1 MANFET
7 VIVETDLLILGG
19 GMAAC
24 GAAVEAAYWAK
35 QNGLK
40 VTLVDKAAVDRSGA
54 VAMGLSAINQY
65 VGLKD
70 GTNTLKDYVDYVRND
85 LMGVTREDLVANIA
99 RHVDSTVHLFEKWGL
114 PIWKDE
120 KGKYVHE
127 GRWQLMINGES
138 YKVIVAE
145 AAKNALLQ
153 SGVGQIFERVF
164 IVGPIM
170 DGDRCAGA
178 VGFSV
183 RENKFYVFKAKA
195 TLVAMGG
202 AVHVFKP
209 RSSGEGMGRAWY
221 PPWNSGSSAYFTIR
235 AGAEMTC
242 QEVRFIPVRFKDA
255 YGPVGAWFLLF
266 KSRATNSQG
275 GDYMVERRPE
285 LEKWGPYGRV
295 KPVPANLRNYL
306 GMLDVMDGKGPINMR
321 TEEAIQKIADTY
333 KDDPKAYKKKM
344 KELESEAWE
353 DFLDMTISQA
363 ILWASTNVQPEEQS
377 SEIAASEPYFIGSH
391 SGASGAWV
399 SGPEDLQ
406 TDETKAEYF
415 WGYTNMS
422 TVKGLFCAGD
432 ASGASSH
439 KFSSGSHAEGR
450 IAAKSAIKFIVENNA
465 HATVD
470 PAKVESL
477 KAEILKPL
485 DTYEQHK
492 NATTDP
498 EINPNYIKPRMFMFR
513 LQKIMDEYAGGIS
526 SPIHNQRGLAE
537 QGPGTAGLAQG
548 GLRETRRFQLARTHA
563 LLGKHTP
570 HVAGRSARPDHALPR
585 RDSLA
590 RILLPRG
597 QAGSRRR
604 EVACLRQLPGS
615 IPRRTPG
622 RCEPGRSCRS
632 SRSPRST
639 NCSED
644 SAARFGA
651 GDSRGREGTSHPP
664 VARMKQG
671 LSKECPHCGQ
681 PMVRWANPQWS

>member
-1 MANFET
+1 MPSPEVVT
-7 VIVETDLLILGG
+7 VETDFLILGG

-65 VGLKD
+65 VGLRD
-70 GTNTLKDYVDYVRND
+70 GANSVHDYVNYVRND

-99 RHVDSTVHLFEKWGL
+99 RHVDSSVHLFEKWGL

-120 KGKYVHE
+120 GGKYVHE

-138 YKVIVAE
+138 YKVVVAE

-153 SGVGQIFERVF
+153 SGVGEIFERIF
-164 IVGPIM
+164 IVGPLL

-178 VGFSV
+178 LGFSV
-183 RENKFYVFKAKA
+183 RENKVYVFKAKA

-221 PPWNSGSSAYFTIR
+221 PLWNAGSSAYFTLK

-266 KSRATNSQG
+266 KSRATNAMG
-275 GDYMVERRPE
+275 GNYMIERQPE

-306 GMLDVMDGKGPINMR
+306 GMLDVLEGKGPLYMR
-321 TEEAIQKIADTY
+321 TEEAMKKLADQY
-333 KDDPKAYKKKM
+333 KDDPKAYQKKM

-353 DFLDMTISQA
+353 DFLDMTVSQA
-363 ILWASTNVQPEEQS
+363 ILWAATNVQPEDKS
-377 SEIAASEPYFIGSH
+377 SEIAAAEPYFIGSH

-399 SGPEDLQ
+399 SGPEDIQ
-406 TDETKAEYF
+406 TSKTKSDYF
-415 WGYTNMS
+415 WGYANMS

-450 IAAKSAIKFIVENNA
+450 IAAKAAIKYIVDNNNLPK
-465 HATVD
+465 TD
-470 PAKVESL
+470 Q
-477 KAEILKPL
+477 AEIDKAVAEMMKPL
-485 DTYEQHK
+485 DTFTQ
-492 NATTDP
+492 NQNVSTD
-498 EINPNYIKPRMFMFR
+498 EDLNPNYIKPRAFMYR
-513 LQKIMDEYAGGIS
+513 MQKIMDEYAGGVTAQFTTNK
-526 SPIHNQRGLAE
+526 PMLERALELLAFLKE
-537 QGPGTAGLAQG
+537 DAEKLAASNLHELMRCWENVHRMWQAEAHVRTM
-548 GLRETRRFQLARTHA
+548 LFRNETRWPGYYFRADMPTLDEENW
-563 LLGKHTP
+563 
-570 HVAGRSARPDHALPR
+570 HVFANCRCDPKSGEWQMTKRP
-585 RDSLA
+585 
-590 RILLPRG
+590 ILHVF
-597 QAGSRRR
+597 
-604 EVACLRQLPGS
+604 E
-615 IPRRTPG
+615 
-622 RCEPGRSCRS
+622 
-632 SRSPRST
+632 
-639 NCSED
+639 
-644 SAARFGA
+644 
-651 GDSRGREGTSHPP
+651 
-664 VARMKQG
+664 
-671 LSKECPHCGQ
+671 Q
-681 PMVRWANPQWS
+681 PTA